1 MVPVVEQGRM
11 RWVLSAQ
18 AGYGPLSRDPDD
30 RAMTPLKESF
40 KVAATPDEVWP
51 LIADPALVASCI
63 PGAELTEIGPDGAWK
78 GRFTFRFGP
87 TVAVFRGETKL
98 AYDATAR
105 RCTIDARGIDQ
116 RGASRARAR
125 FELTMAG
132 DDATVMMLDGGF
144 EVNGPL
150 ETFATAGGVHLARV
164 LMGDF
169 AANLARVI
177 EARRAGADGSTPV
190 PGGATEV
197 REASGARLLG
207 KAALGWL
214 RGGVDKDGKGRS

>member
-1 MVPVVEQGRM
+1 MAPIVEQGRM
-11 RWVLSAQ
+11 RRSLSPQ

-30 RAMTPLKESF
+30 SAMIPLKESF
-40 KVAATPDEVWP
+40 TVAATPDEVWP
-51 LIADPALVASCI
+51 LIADPALVASCM
-63 PGAELTEIGPDGAWK
+63 PGAELTEVGSDGACK
-78 GRFTFRFGP
+78 GKFTFRFGP
-87 TVAVFRGETKL
+87 TVAVFRGETQL
-98 AYDATAR
+98 TYNHTAR
-105 RCTIDARGIDQ
+105 SCTIDARGIDQ

-132 DDATVMMLDGGF
+132 DEATVMTLDGGF
-144 EVNGPL
+144 EVNGPI

-177 EARRAGADGSTPV
+177 EARRAGADGSTPM
-190 PGGATEV
+190 PGGGTQA

-214 RGGVDKDGKGRS
+214 RGGVDKDGKGQS

>member
-1 MVPVVEQGRM
+1 
-11 RWVLSAQ
+11 
-18 AGYGPLSRDPDD
+18 
-30 RAMTPLKESF
+30 MTPLKESF
-40 KVAATPDEVWP
+40 TVAATPDEVWP
-51 LIADPALVASCI
+51 LIADPALVASCM
-63 PGAELTEIGPDGAWK
+63 PGAELTEVGSDGACK
-78 GRFTFRFGP
+78 GKFTFRFGP

-98 AYDATAR
+98 SYDPAAR
-105 RCTIDARGIDQ
+105 SCTIDARGIDQ

-125 FELTMAG
+125 FEVMLEG
-132 DDATVMMLDGGF
+132 SEATVVTLDGGF

-177 EARRAGADGSTPV
+177 EARRAGGEGSTPV
-190 PGGATEV
+190 PGGGTGV

-214 RGGVDKDGKGRS
+214 RGGADKNGKGQS

>member
-1 MVPVVEQGRM
+1 
-11 RWVLSAQ
+11 
-18 AGYGPLSRDPDD
+18 
-30 RAMTPLKESF
+30 MTPLKESF
-40 KVAATPDEVWP
+40 KVAATPGEVWP

-63 PGAELTEIGPDGAWK
+63 PGAELTEIGADGACK

-98 AYDATAR
+98 TYDPAAR

-132 DDATVMMLDGGF
+132 SEATVMTLDGGF
-144 EVNGPL
+144 EVNGPI

-169 AANLARVI
+169 AANLGRVI
-177 EARRAGADGSTPV
+177 EARRAGADANPPLSGE
-190 PGGATEV
+190 GMAV

-214 RGGVDKDGKGRS
+214 RGGADKDGKGQA

>member
-1 MVPVVEQGRM
+1 MI
-11 RWVLSAQ
+11 
-18 AGYGPLSRDPDD
+18 
-30 RAMTPLKESF
+30 PLKESF
-40 KVAATPDEVWP
+40 KVAATPGEVWP
-51 LIADPALVASCI
+51 LIADPALVASCM
-63 PGAELTEIGPDGAWK
+63 PGAELTGIGPDGVCAGK
-78 GRFTFRFGP
+78 FTFRFGP
-87 TVAVFRGETKL
+87 TVAVFRGETQL
-98 AYDATAR
+98 TYDHAAR

-125 FELTMAG
+125 FEVTLEG
-132 DDATVMMLDGGF
+132 SEATVVTLDGGF
-144 EVNGPL
+144 DVNGPI

-177 EARRAGADGSTPV
+177 EARRAGADGSTPL
-190 PGGATEV
+190 PGGGTEV

-214 RGGVDKDGKGRS
+214 RGGVDKDGKGKS

>member
-40 KVAATPDEVWP
+40 TVAATPDEVWP
-51 LIADPALVASCI
+51 LIADPAMVASCM
-63 PGAELTEIGPDGAWK
+63 PGAELTEIGSDGACK
-78 GRFTFRFGP
+78 GKFTFRFGP
-87 TVAVFRGETKL
+87 TVAVFRGETQL
-98 AYDATAR
+98 AYNHTAR
-105 RCTIDARGIDQ
+105 NCTIDARGIDQ

-125 FELTMAG
+125 FEVTLEG
-132 DDATVMMLDGGF
+132 SEATVVTLDGGF

-177 EARRAGADGSTPV
+177 EARRTGADGTKPV
-190 PGGATEV
+190 PGEGMAV

-214 RGGVDKDGKGRS
+214 RDGAGKNGKGQS

>member
-1 MVPVVEQGRM
+1 MI
-11 RWVLSAQ
+11 
-18 AGYGPLSRDPDD
+18 
-30 RAMTPLKESF
+30 PLKESF
-40 KVAATPDEVWP
+40 KVPATPDEVWP

-63 PGAELTEIGPDGAWK
+63 PGAELTEIGPDGACK

-87 TVAVFRGETKL
+87 TVAIFRGETQL
-98 AYDATAR
+98 TYNHPAR
-105 RCTIDARGIDQ
+105 SCTIDARGIDQ

-132 DDATVMMLDGGF
+132 SDTTVMTLDGGF
-144 EVNGPL
+144 EVNGPI

-177 EARRAGADGSTPV
+177 EARRSGVDGSTPIS
-190 PGGATEV
+190 GEETAM

-214 RGGVDKDGKGRS
+214 RGRGDKDGKEKS